1 MRGVDVDR
9 AEKIRYIGPHDMQP
23 HRSAPERTEHLENLA
38 RFHNIITDA
47 RSPKAFLYKVQI

>member
-1 MRGVDVDR
+1 MCGVDVDR

-23 HRSAPERTEHLENLA
+23 HRSASERTEHLENLA
-38 RFHNIITDA
+38 RFHNTITDA